1 MAEKIDKVP
10 LLSDLISSE
19 RKDNL
24 SREERER
31 LLLWSQVFEE
41 WLNNRKKTVTKSVHG
56 RSIKSWIDLLDF
68 SQMLPWEITT
78 EVIRD
83 WIVFLS
89 ENELA
94 VSTIRVKITGVSK
107 FYEYWI
113 EKGSGNQGLKV
124 QEPGDRGFWDR
135 NAEEQGRTGVG
146 ERGYR
151 GTAIRN
157 PTLGLKTLAHDF
169 PGIDTQYLDEEE
181 VEALLGAVDIDRS
194 PLGKRDY
201 AILQTVL
208 ATGQHMNPVRTLKW
222 GQLEIKKDL
231 TQVQWKRGLKQRV
244 EIYPLKAWNA
254 VLEYLIAT
262 GRIENIEKGCYV
274 FAAAKMPYSPSVKI
288 WDETRALNKNK
299 MLENIR
305 NYASWAGLDPKQIR
319 WQRLR
324 NTAVVRRLQRGMD
337 VEAIHSLLGPSRLRD
352 TRRYIQNLLTEEK
365 VPFWKDN
372 TKPSTEIGPIKRYRP
387 GQRVQHGESAK
398 YLLEDIFGLE
408 ELKALTQV
416 ECEVALNRI
425 IIYRVMELMDET
437 EDYKEIIKL
446 VEIAGQS
453 AVRVAKN
460 KKLEA
465 KEKEWKMKAK
475 HEEEVLKEIERIGE
489 EMGITDKD

>member
-1 MAEKIDKVP
+1 
-10 LLSDLISSE
+10 
-19 RKDNL
+19 
-24 SREERER
+24 
-31 LLLWSQVFEE
+31 
-41 WLNNRKKTVTKSVHG
+41 
-56 RSIKSWIDLLDF
+56 
-68 SQMLPWEITT
+68 MLPWEITT

-94 VSTIRVKITGVSK
+94 VSTIRVRITGVSK
-107 FYEYWI
+107 FYEYCI
-113 EKGSGNQGLKV
+113 EQGSGNQRLEV
-124 QEPGDRGFWDR
+124 QEPGDRGIADR
-135 NAEEQGRTGVG
+135 NAEEQGRTGAG

-157 PTLGLKTLAHDF
+157 PTMGLKTLARDF
-169 PGIDTQYLDEEE
+169 PIDTQYLDEEE
-181 VEALLGAVDIDRS
+181 VEALLGAIDIDRS

-208 ATGQHMNPVRTLKW
+208 GTGQHMNPVRTLKW

-244 EIYPLKAWNA
+244 EVYPLEAWTA
-254 VLEYLIAT
+254 VLEYLIAS
-262 GRIENIEKGCYV
+262 GRIENIDKGCYV
-274 FAAAKMPYSPSVKI
+274 FAAAKMPYSPSVKK

-337 VEAIHSLLGPSRLRD
+337 VEAIHSLLGQSRLRD
-352 TRRYIQNLLTEEK
+352 TRVYIQNLLAEEK
-365 VPFWKDN
+365 VPFWKDK
-372 TKPSTEIGPIKRYRP
+372 TKPSTEISPIKRYRP
-387 GQRVQHGESAK
+387 GQRVQHGASAK
-398 YLLEDIFGLE
+398 YLLEDIFGVE

-416 ECEVALNRI
+416 EYEVARNRI
-425 IIYRVMELMDET
+425 IICRAMELMDET
-437 EDYKEIIKL
+437 EDYREIIKL
-446 VEIAGQS
+446 VEICGQS
-453 AVRVAKN
+453 AVRIAKN

-475 HEEEVLKEIERIGE
+475 HEEEILKELERIGE

>member
-41 WLNNRKKTVTKSVHG
+41 WLNIRKKTVTKSVHG

-78 EVIRD
+78 EIIRD

-89 ENELA
+89 KNELA
-94 VSTIRVKITGVSK
+94 VSTIRVKITDVSI

-113 EKGSGNQGLKV
+113 EQGLD
-124 QEPGDRGFWDR
+124 EYGCR
-135 NAEEQGRTGVG
+135 E
-146 ERGYR
+146 
-151 GTAIRN
+151 TAIRN
-157 PTLGLKTLAHDF
+157 PTLGLKTLARDF

-181 VEALLGAVDIDRS
+181 VEALLGAIDIDRS

-244 EIYPLKAWNA
+244 EVYPREAWTA
-254 VLEYLIAT
+254 VLEYLIAS
-262 GRIENIEKGCYV
+262 GRIENIDKGCYV

-337 VEAIHSLLGPSRLRD
+337 VEAIHSLLGQSRLRV

-372 TKPSTEIGPIKRYRP
+372 TKPSTEISPIKRYRP

-398 YLLEDIFGLE
+398 YLLEDVFGLE

-416 ECEVALNRI
+416 EYEVARNRI
-425 IIYRVMELMDET
+425 IIYRVMELLDET
-437 EDYKEIIKL
+437 EDYREIIKL

-453 AVRVAKN
+453 AVRIAKN
-460 KKLEA
+460 KKWEA

-475 HEEEVLKEIERIGE
+475 HEEEILKEIERIGE